1 MQFPL
6 AKLIKAL
13 PTASCRFKRAGTWLA
28 PTGPPSCRRA
38 SGFGAAVSSSGPL
51 LCAELTRL
59 VSGPPPSWRQ
69 PSVVGPVRDRSRAR
83 NRPTDQEPRQ
93 CRASDWTAAVRGTA
107 NAGKARKRASSC
119 TTRTSDVAA
128 EDQRPADSAR
138 AERAAETDVSPGAGS
153 ADAGGSFRGDEGGPD
168 ERSACHEGHGACS
181 VKRSRRPRRWRASR
195 ARWRRTGQ
203 GAASG
208 SPGRQPVVPRL
219 QPPWPAGLLR
229 LL

>member
-1 MQFPL
+1 MTCNSH
-6 AKLIKAL
+6 KVIMAL
-13 PTASCRFKRAGTWLA
+13 SSASCRFKRAGTWLA

-128 EDQRPADSAR
+128 EDQRPADSAH
-138 AERAAETDVSPGAGS
+138 AERAAEKCVSPEARTSS
-153 ADAGGSFRGDEGGPD
+153 ADASGSFRGDEGGPD
-168 ERSACHEGHGACS
+168 ERSTCHEGHGACS
-181 VKRSRRPRRWRASR
+181 VEGSRRPTRRRASR
-195 ARWRRTGQ
+195 ARWRRTGR

-208 SPGRQPVVPRL
+208 SLGSQRVVPRL
-219 QPPWPAGLLR
+219 QPAWPR
-229 LL
+229 